1 MNEMISTIDLII
13 ILIYLGGI
21 LFVGI
26 YFGLKGRKKSSS
38 EGFFLAGRS
47 LNWLM
52 IGAALFAANIS
63 TIHMVG
69 LVAQGYKD
77 GLVWGNFE
85 WMATFLLIMLG
96 LIFEPFYFKSRIS
109 TLPEYLERRYGPHT
123 RTFLAFIALMSAL
136 FGHIGVSLY
145 AGAIVFE
152 NFFGIDLMTSILVIS
167 SVTIVYTIL
176 GGLKAVVVTES
187 IQTVI
192 LIIGA
197 TIMMVLSIQALGDHG
212 IHSLSE
218 LKSALQPQ
226 QLSVIHTNS
235 SSPLPI
241 WAVILGYP
249 VLGLY
254 YWCADQTIVQKVL
267 GAKTLEDAK
276 RGPIFAGF
284 IKILPVFMMV
294 LPGALAYALFKD
306 KITDPNDT
314 LPILI
319 NELMPVGLKGIMAA
333 TLMAALMSTIA
344 AGLNSSGT
352 LVSIDIVKRLFPNT
366 SDKKILRTGRITIFG
381 VMLASVLWSPFIG
394 QFKSIFEAVNSLLA
408 VLSPPVS
415 AVLILGVFWK
425 RGNNTGALVS
435 MISGFI
441 LGVTVFLL
449 DFAPIS
455 GSMMITEGL
464 NIPFM
469 MQAWW
474 LFFICCIIFIV
485 TSLLTKKPDY
495 KKVSE
500 VSLDSPFAFITKG
513 KITGIGDARILAG
526 ILIVIMM
533 ALYYVFR

>member
-1 MNEMISTIDLII
+1 MKGSLSAIDLLI
-13 ILIYLGGI
+13 ILVYLGGI
-21 LFVGI
+21 LIIGI
-26 YFGLKGRKKSSS
+26 IFGLRGKRKNTS

-69 LVAQGYKD
+69 LVAQGFKD

-85 WMATFLLIMLG
+85 WMATFLLIILG
-96 LIFEPFYFKSRIS
+96 LIFAPFYFRSKIS
-109 TLPEYLERRYGPHT
+109 TLPEFLERRYGPYT
-123 RTFLAFIALMSAL
+123 RSFLAFIALMSAM

-152 NFFGIDLMTSILVIS
+152 NFLGIDLITSIVVIS
-167 SVTIVYTIL
+167 TVTLIYTIL
-176 GGLKAVVVTES
+176 GGLKAVVVTET
-187 IQTVI
+187 IQTIILVIGAVI
-192 LIIGA
+192 L
-197 TIMMVLSIQALGDHG
+197 TVLSINALGGSG
-212 IHSLSE
+212 IHSVHE
-218 LKSALQPQ
+218 LKEALHYQ
-226 QLSVIHTNS
+226 QLSMIHTNAD
-235 SSPLPI
+235 SPLPI

-267 GAKTLEDAK
+267 GARSLEDAK
-276 RGPIFAGF
+276 KGPIFAGF

-294 LPGALAYALFKD
+294 LPGVLAYALFGD

-319 NELMPVGLKGIMAA
+319 NELLPVGLKGILAA

-352 LVSIDIVKRLFPNT
+352 LVSIDIVKRLFPKT
-366 SDKKILRTGRITIFG
+366 PDKRILRIGRITIFG
-381 VMLASVLWSPFIG
+381 VMVASVLWSPFIG

-425 RGNNTGALVS
+425 RGNNSGALTS
-435 MISGFI
+435 MIVGFI
-441 LGVTVFLL
+441 LGVIVFML

-455 GSMMITEGL
+455 GSMLITEGL

-474 LFFICCIIFIV
+474 LFFICCVVFVIISLV
-485 TSLLTKKPDY
+485 TEKPDY

-500 VSLDSPFAFITKG
+500 VSLETPFQFLVKG
-513 KITGIGDARILAG
+513 KITGIGDARVLAG
-526 ILIVIMM
+526 ILIFTMII
-533 ALYYVFR
+533 LYYIFR

>member
-1 MNEMISTIDLII
+1 MNKISTIDLVI
-13 ILIYLGGI
+13 ILVYLTGI
-21 LFVGI
+21 LIIGI
-26 YFGLKGRKKSSS
+26 YEGLNGRKRKDS

-69 LVAQGYKD
+69 LVAQGFKD

-96 LIFEPFYFKSRIS
+96 LIFAPFYFKTKIS
-109 TLPEYLERRYGPHT
+109 TLPEYLERRYGPFA
-123 RTFLAFIALMSAL
+123 RSFLAFIALMSAL

-145 AGAIVFE
+145 AGAVVFD
-152 NFFGIDLMTSILVIS
+152 NFFGIDLWTSILVIS
-167 SVTIVYTIL
+167 GATLAYTIL
-176 GGLKAVVVTES
+176 GGLKAVVITET

-192 LIIGA
+192 LVVGAIIM
-197 TIMMVLSIQALGDHG
+197 TVLSIMALGDHG
-212 IHSLSE
+212 IHSVAE
-218 LKSALQPQ
+218 LKSVLKPQ
-226 QLSVIHTNS
+226 QLSVIHTNA
-235 SSPLPI
+235 SSPLPY
-241 WAVILGYP
+241 WAVLLGYP

-276 RGPIFAGF
+276 KGPIFAGF

-294 LPGALAYALFKD
+294 LPGTLAYALFKD
-306 KITDPNDT
+306 KISDPNDA
-314 LPILI
+314 LPVLI
-319 NELMPVGLKGIMAA
+319 TELMPVGLKGLLAA

-366 SDKKILRTGRITIFG
+366 PDKRVLRIGRITILV
-381 VMLASVLWSPFIG
+381 VMISAVLWSPFIG
-394 QFKSIFEAVNSLLA
+394 KFKSIFEAVNSLLA

-415 AVLILGVFWK
+415 AVLILGVFWR
-425 RGNNTGALVS
+425 RGNQQGAMVS
-435 MISGFI
+435 MITGFV
-441 LGVTVFLL
+441 LGAIVFML
-449 DFAPIS
+449 DFAPLS

-464 NIPFM
+464 GIPFM

-474 LFFICCIIFIV
+474 LFFTCCVVFVIA
-485 TSLLTKKPDY
+485 SLLTPKPDY
-495 KKVSE
+495 EKVSK
-500 VSLDSPFAFITKG
+500 VSLDSLTSFIKTG
-513 KITGIGDARILAG
+513 KITGIGDARILSG
-526 ILIVIMM
+526 ILIGVMVI
-533 ALYYVFR
+533 LYYIFR

>member
-1 MNEMISTIDLII
+1 MTAKISTIDLAI

-26 YFGLKGRKKSSS
+26 FFGLRGRKKDSS

-69 LVAQGYKD
+69 LVAQGFKD

-85 WMATFLLIMLG
+85 WMATFLLIILG
-96 LIFEPFYFKSRIS
+96 LIFAPFYFRTKIS
-109 TLPEYLERRYGPHT
+109 TLPEYLERRYGPYA
-123 RTFLAFIALMSAL
+123 RSFLAFIALMSAL

-152 NFFGIDLMTSILVIS
+152 NFFGIDLITSILVIS
-167 SVTIVYTIL
+167 GVTLIYTIL
-176 GGLKAVVVTES
+176 GGLKAVVVTET

-192 LIIGA
+192 LVIGA
-197 TIMMVLSIQALGDHG
+197 VIMTVLSIHALGDHG
-212 IHSLSE
+212 IHSMAE
-218 LKSALQPQ
+218 LKNALRPQ
-226 QLSVIHTNS
+226 QLSVIHTNA
-235 SSPLPI
+235 SSPLPV
-241 WAVILGYP
+241 WAVLLGYP

-267 GAKTLEDAK
+267 GAKSLNDAK
-276 RGPIFAGF
+276 KGPIFAGF

-294 LPGALAYALFKD
+294 LPGALAYALFGD

-319 NELMPVGLKGIMAA
+319 NELMPVGLKGILAA

-352 LVSIDIVKRLFPNT
+352 LVSIDIVKRLFPKIP
-366 SDKKILRTGRITIFG
+366 DKRILRIGRITILS
-381 VMLASVLWSPFIG
+381 VMIASVLWSPFIG

-435 MISGFI
+435 MITGFI
-441 LGVTVFLL
+441 LGVIVFIL

-455 GSMMITEGL
+455 GSMHITDGL
-464 NIPFM
+464 KIPFM

-474 LFFICCIIFIV
+474 LFFTCCVIFII
-485 TSLLTKKPDY
+485 TSLMTGKPDY
-495 KKVSE
+495 KKVAE
-500 VSLDSPFAFITKG
+500 VSLDSPFGFITKG

-526 ILIVIMM
+526 ILILTMVV
-533 ALYYVFR
+533 LYYIFR